1 MPVAGGLDVFTGAN
15 GNPGIAPSS
24 IPVDRGG
31 YQGRVDAAAV
41 GAMIIETRADL
52 VVGLA
57 ATT

>member
-1 MPVAGGLDVFTGAN
+1 MFLDRLRHD
-15 GNPGIAPSS
+15 PGIATPT
-24 IPVDRGG
+24 IPVDRAG

-52 VVGLA
+52 VVGLS